1 MVQTA
6 EINPHLKRMQETEV
20 PLTDLD
26 WLKEGAQFPP
36 PSQEKRQDRY
46 ARNREL
52 WKGDHPL
59 VFGDWFRSLNLDHE
73 HSIEITLNWF
83 KRLSTL
89 WADLQ
94 LSEPP
99 RFLDGEQLDP
109 EPKGPQEDGKE
120 APGDS
125 GQDAKDERQDHIDR
139 ITGKDDARLV
149 KELYKIAIDNS
160 RYGNGLLKVSLEED
174 GAGFTA
180 LPPHYW
186 FPVVDF
192 NNMKKTLAHVLAWPF
207 ERSESG
213 QRFLRVEV
221 HRKGYIQHRVFH
233 YGGNHLG
240 TEANIEEFLPKN
252 ELGESSMPGGIEATG
267 IEDDFLLIPFSAL
280 DVSDEIFGTDDYI
293 DIESMIRAIELRC
306 AQINLILDKHSD
318 PSMYGPPEHLVKN
331 EQGAWVFKASGQY
344 IEVDEDSQIPG
355 YIVWDGQ
362 LIAQF
367 QEIETIIHQLY
378 ILSETSP
385 AAFGQIESGLAESGS
400 ALRRLM
406 QAPLAKVA
414 RLTNMGFDANT
425 KRAIKLAAQ
434 LERVWG
440 RGTPEIPAVNVQWQ
454 DGLPKDPK
462 EQAEAEEIRLRSGNT
477 SMAASIMRAD
487 GATKEEA
494 LAELEAIDQEA
505 RANQERDLEQ
515 TEKQAEIAAKHAP
528 SEATKPT
535 KPFQPAA

>member
-1 MVQTA
+1 MSQYPEV
-6 EINPHLKRMQETEV
+6 NPHLKRMQESEV

-36 PSQEKRQDRY
+36 PSQEKRLDRY

-52 WKGDHPL
+52 WKGDHPT
-59 VFGDWFRSLNLDHE
+59 VFGDWFRSLNLDKE

-89 WADLQ
+89 WADLM

-99 RFLDGEQLDP
+99 RFLDGEKIDP
-109 EPKGPQEDGKE
+109 EPKSAQEDVKE
-120 APGDS
+120 TPGDA

-149 KELYKIAIDNS
+149 KELYKVAIDNS
-160 RYGNGLLKVSLEED
+160 RYGNCLMKISLEED
-174 GAGFTA
+174 GAAFTA
-180 LPPHYW
+180 QPPHFW

-213 QRFLRVEV
+213 VRFLRVEV
-221 HRKGYIQHRVFH
+221 HRKGSIQHRVFH

-240 TEANIEEFLPKN
+240 PEANIDEFMPKN
-252 ELGESSMPGGIEATG
+252 DLGESAIPGGIEYTKVD
-267 IEDDFLLIPFSAL
+267 DDFLIVPYSAL
-280 DVSDEIFGTDDYI
+280 DVSDEIFGSDDYI
-293 DIESMIRAIELRC
+293 DAESMIRAIELRC

-318 PSMYGPPEHLVKN
+318 PSMYGPPDHLVKN
-331 EQGAWVFKASGQY
+331 EKGQWVFKASGQY
-344 IEVDEDSQIPG
+344 IEVDEDSQVPG
-355 YIVWDGQ
+355 YLVWEGQ
-362 LIAQF
+362 LEAQF
-367 QEIETIIHQLY
+367 REIETILHQLY

-414 RLTNMGFDANT
+414 RLVNMGFDANT
-425 KRAIKLAAQ
+425 KRCIKLAAQ
-434 LERVWG
+434 LERAWN
-440 RGTPEIPAVNVQWQ
+440 RDTPEISQVNIQWQ

-462 EQAEAEEIRLRSGNT
+462 ETAEAEEIRLRSGNT
-477 SMAASIMRAD
+477 SMASSIMRAD

-494 LAELEAIDQEA
+494 LAEIEAIDEEA
-505 RANQERDLEQ
+505 RMNQERELEQ
-515 TEKQAEIAAKHAP
+515 HEKQAQIAAKHAP
-528 SEATKPT
+528 SDAKPV
-535 KPFQPAA
+535 KIQA